1 MKHATRTRL
10 GSLSKVT
17 ALATTLAAALALP
30 AAAEAKGDPDRGK
43 AKSEACQACH
53 GPDGNA
59 DNPAFPRI
67 AGQYADYLVRALEAY
82 ASGERQ
88 NAIMQGFAATLSAQ
102 DRRDLAAWYASQ
114 DGLTTLEGQ
123 R

>member
-10 GSLSKVT
+10 
-17 ALATTLAAALALP
+17 ATIAVAAALAAP
-30 AAAEAKGDPDRGK
+30 AAAQAAGDAARGK

-53 GPDGNA
+53 GPDGNS

-67 AGQYADYLVRALEAY
+67 AGQHPDYLVKALEAY
-82 ASGERQ
+82 ASGARQ

-114 DGLTTLEGQ
+114 DGLTTLKGQ